1 MFSRGGVGICAI
13 ALALGLAA
21 CGGDS
26 EEPADAGAGYEVS
39 AEAMWP
45 EDQKLAKSSRLVIEV
60 TNQGEEVIPDVAVT
74 VLGFDYEL
82 RDPNN
87 RDLPDPDVADPERP
101 QFVVD
106 RSPIEFLTEKAG
118 PDDSLVDK
126 EVAVPYGRQT
136 AYVGTYTLGELDP
149 DETAIFRWDVTA
161 VKAGPYELDWSVAG
175 GTEPGDTAV
184 DTAGNPVE
192 GSFAGIVSDEP
203 VDAAVAKDGKSV
215 VREGET
221 TRY

>member
-1 MFSRGGVGICAI
+1 
-13 ALALGLAA
+13 
-21 CGGDS
+21 
-26 EEPADAGAGYEVS
+26 
-39 AEAMWP
+39 MWP
-45 EDQKLAKSSRLVIEV
+45 EDQKLAKSSRLLIEV

-82 RDPNN
+82 RDPDN

-106 RSPIEFLTEKAG
+106 KSPIEFLTEKAG

-161 VKAGPYELDWSVAG
+161 VKAGPYQLNWSVAG
-175 GTEPGDTAV
+175 GTEPGRHRGGHGRRPRRGQLRRDRLRR
-184 DTAGNPVE
+184 AGGRRGGE
-192 GSFAGIVSDEP
+192 GRQVGRPRGRDRP
-203 VDAAVAKDGKSV
+203 LLAAVGLRLGWRRDWRLRGQ
-215 VREGET
+215 
-221 TRY
+221 

>member
-1 MFSRGGVGICAI
+1 VGIGAI

-21 CGGDS
+21 CGDDS
-26 EEPADAGAGYEVS
+26 QEPADAGAGYEVS

-45 EDQKLAKSSRLVIEV
+45 EDQKLAKSSRLLIEV
-60 TNQGEEVIPDVAVT
+60 TNQGEEVIPDIAVT

-106 RSPIEFLTEKAG
+106 KSPIEFETEELGSDA
-118 PDDSLVDK
+118 SLVDR

-136 AYVGTYTLGELDP
+136 SYVGTYTLGELDP

-161 VKAGPYELDWSVAG
+161 VKAGPYKLDWSVAG
-175 GTEPGDTAV
+175 GTEPGDTVV
-184 DTAGNPVE
+184 DTAGDPVE
-192 GSFAGIVSDEP
+192 GSFSGVVSDAP
-203 VDAAVAKDGKSV
+203 VDAEVAKDGKSV
-215 VREGET
+215 VREGKTE
-221 TRY
+221 RY

>member
-1 MFSRGGVGICAI
+1 MGICAI

-21 CGGDS
+21 CGGGSDQ
-26 EEPADAGAGYEVS
+26 PADAEAGYEVS

-45 EDQKLAKSSRLVIEV
+45 EDQKLAKSSRLQIEV
-60 TNQGEEVIPDVAVT
+60 TNQGEEVIPDIAVT

-106 RSPIEFLTEKAG
+106 KSPIEFLTEEAG

-136 AYVGTYTLGELDP
+136 AYVGTYTLGALDP
-149 DETAIFRWDVTA
+149 EETAIFRWDVTA

-175 GTEPGDTAV
+175 GTEPGDNAV

-203 VDAAVAKDGKSV
+203 VDAEVAKDGKSV
-215 VREGET
+215 VREGKT
-221 TRY
+221 VRY